1 MASRPSAIHIVQD
14 VVGCKWMLDIIE
26 GVRNNVRRPGAMAKN
41 IQGVSTKVLNERLIK
56 LVAFGILQKQVYPEI
71 PPRVEYEVTK
81 LGSQFFP
88 ILDLI
93 NKLQDE
99 LDHGKFSMN

>member
-1 MASRPSAIHIVQD
+1 MSDMVQD
-14 VVGCKWMLDIIE
+14 VVGCKWMLQII
-26 GVRNNVRRPGAMAKN
+26 GCIRNDVKRPGALTKH
-41 IQGVSTKVLNERLIK
+41 IEGLSTKVLNERLLK
-56 LVAFGILQKQVYPEI
+56 LVRFGILQKQVYPEV

-93 NKLQDE
+93 SKLQDE
-99 LDHGKFSMN
+99 LDHGKFSNTSI